1 MKIQSAGRLGNQ
13 LFIFCHAL
21 DLRINFKIESVSIFA
36 DRFHSEVDQE
46 LLATFRV
53 MSGNG
58 FELEIKN
65 HLGFMLKLIDRLN
78 VHSPQFSKFVRRLL
92 RIETEGTDR
101 LTKNAWIQRGFFQ
114 NDNFPDNVMARMN
127 EILQQII
134 DNDVAYS
141 HLTQRIPILKSRYQ
155 AIHVRRTDF
164 FSTEA
169 GVIDPISQ
177 LASLQEGLSVVICTD
192 APREEILSLLDCEN
206 CEILTPSESTAWETL
221 AILSRAE
228 NLVMT
233 NSTLSFWAG
242 FLASN
247 AGKTV
252 WAPKTWSKK
261 VQESRIL
268 PYSQY
273 NTYIPRFER
282 L

>member
-13 LFIFCHAL
+13 LYIFCHAL
-21 DLRINFKIESVSIFA
+21 NLRINSQVESISIFA
-36 DRFHSEVDQE
+36 DRFHSKVNEE
-46 LLATFRV
+46 LLDTFSL

-58 FELEIKN
+58 IKLEVRN
-65 HLGFMLKLIDRLN
+65 NFGLMLKIIDKLN
-78 VHSPQFSKFVRRLL
+78 AHSPQLSKFIRRLL

-101 LTKNAWIQRGFFQ
+101 LTKRAWIQRGFFQ
-114 NDNFPDNVMARMN
+114 NDHIPDNIMARMT

-134 DNDVAYS
+134 DNQVTYS
-141 HLTQRIPILKSRYQ
+141 HLTQRIPVLKSRYQ

-164 FSTEA
+164 FSTDG

-192 APREEILSLLDCEN
+192 APREEILSLLNCEN
-206 CEILTPSESTAWETL
+206 FEILTPNESTAWETL

-242 FLASN
+242 LLASK

-252 WAPKTWSKK
+252 WTPSTWSKQA
-261 VQESRIL
+261 QESRIL
-268 PYSQY
+268 PYSEY
-273 NTYIPRFER
+273 KTYTPRFEG